1 MVGRHNFQ
9 KLGELLTQSGS
20 ISQGQLETALEHQK
34 RSGGRIGSVMVE
46 LGYITEDR
54 LQEVIAEKL
63 NLPKLSLA
71 DLEVDVNVVKLLP
84 AEVAR
89 KYTVIPI
96 FLIGNVLTVTM
107 DDPLNFVA
115 IDEIVYNTK
124 MEVKRVVAT
133 KSEIEA
139 AIDKY
144 YSITDTMSKTMDRL
158 ESPTTTLSDDK
169 VVNLE
174 KKEGISADMPVV
186 ELVDAIVG
194 QAVKSK
200 ASDIHFEPDEKSFR
214 IRFRIDGL
222 MREVAALDLH
232 IHQPVVS
239 RIKVMSRIDISEKR
253 LPQDGRFRMIYKN
266 SSIDFR
272 VSTLPTVFGEK
283 VVVRILDKGNLLLDL
298 NQMGFSESN
307 YSKWHDVIGRPEG
320 LVLITGPT
328 GSGKTTTLYA
338 VLSKLNT
345 PGKNIVTVEDPVE
358 YNLPMINQVQINE
371 RTGLVFANALRSIVR
386 QDPDI
391 VMVGEIRDLATA
403 EISIRASL
411 TGHLVLSTLHTSD
424 APVAAVRLI
433 DMGVEPYMVSTSVT
447 AILAQRLVRVIC
459 SNCREETLPD
469 LSLVKEYMERWNLSD
484 VTFYHGKGC
493 PRCNNT
499 GFMGRTA
506 IHELMVLNPV
516 LKDIISRKA
525 SHMDI
530 RRAALRAGMVS
541 LLDDGLQKASKG
553 VTTVEEVLRVCHSED
568 SKLEQSHNVSL
579 KKDGI
584 PVQI

>member
-1 MVGRHNFQ
+1 MLDKHNFQ
-9 KLGELLTQSGS
+9 KLGELLIQSGL
-20 ISQGQLETALEHQK
+20 ISKSQLENALEHQR
-34 RSGGRIGSVMVE
+34 RSGGRIGSILVE

-71 DLEVDVNVVKLLP
+71 DLEIDVNVVKLLP

-89 KYTVIPI
+89 RYTVIPI

-158 ESPTTTLSDDK
+158 EAPITTHAEDK
-169 VVNLE
+169 IVDLE
-174 KKEGISADMPVV
+174 KKEDISADMPAV
-186 ELVDAIVG
+186 ELVDAIIG

-200 ASDIHFEPDEKSFR
+200 ASDIHFEPDERNFR

-222 MREVAALDLH
+222 MREVAALELH

-239 RIKVMSRIDISEKR
+239 RLKVMSKIDISEKR
-253 LPQDGRFRMIYKN
+253 LPQDGRFRMIFRN
-266 SSIDFR
+266 NPIDFR
-272 VSTLPTVFGEK
+272 VSTMPTVFGEK
-283 VVVRILDKGNLLLDL
+283 VVIRILDKSNLMLNL

-307 YSKWHDVIGRPEG
+307 YSKWLDVINRPEG
-320 LVLITGPT
+320 LILITGPT

-338 VLSKLNT
+338 VLSELNT
-345 PGKNIVTVEDPVE
+345 PEKNIVTVEDPVE
-358 YNLPMINQVQINE
+358 YNLPMINQVQVSE
-371 RTGLVFANALRSIVR
+371 KTGLIFANALRSIVR

-391 VMVGEIRDLATA
+391 IMVGEIRDLATA

-433 DMGVEPYMVSTSVT
+433 DMGVEPYMVSTSMT

-459 SNCREETLPD
+459 PNCREETLPD
-469 LSLVKEYMERWNLSD
+469 LALVKEYMERWNLPD
-484 VTFYHGKGC
+484 VTFYRGKGC

-499 GFMGRTA
+499 GFEGRTA

-525 SHMDI
+525 SHTDI

-553 VTTVEEVLRVCHSED
+553 ITTVEEVLRVCHNED

-579 KKDGI
+579 KKDAI
-584 PVQI
+584 PIQI